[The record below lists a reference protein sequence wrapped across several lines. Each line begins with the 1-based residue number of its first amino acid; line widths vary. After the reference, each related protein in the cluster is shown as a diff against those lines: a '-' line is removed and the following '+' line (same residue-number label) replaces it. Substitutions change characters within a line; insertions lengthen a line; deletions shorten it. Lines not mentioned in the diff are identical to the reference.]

1 MDDPEQPAN
10 QQPIQPGQPIHQI
23 QPIPTA
29 PPAFPP
35 QTQQLPFSQPAIWGF
50 VISCVS
56 LFVFGFIGAL
66 GAMIA
71 ARGLRAVRL
80 GQARGGGLAIAGM
93 IVGAIGFLFYAV
105 IFIRSHLG

>member
-1 MDDPEQPAN
+1 MDDPEQPAH
-10 QQPIQPGQPIHQI
+10 QQPTQPGQPI

-29 PPAFPP
+29 PPALPP
-35 QTQQLPFSQPAIWGF
+35 QAQRLPFSQPAIWGF

-56 LFVFGFIGAL
+56 LCVFGFIGAL
-66 GAMIA
+66 GAAIA
-71 ARGLRAVRL
+71 GRGYRAARL

-93 IVGAIGFLFYAV
+93 IIGAIGFVFYAV